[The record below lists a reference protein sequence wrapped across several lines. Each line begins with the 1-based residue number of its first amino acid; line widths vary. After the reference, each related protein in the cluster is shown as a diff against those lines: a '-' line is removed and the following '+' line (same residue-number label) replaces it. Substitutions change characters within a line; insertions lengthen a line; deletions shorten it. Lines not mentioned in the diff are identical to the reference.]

1 MKTILEY
8 YDIEPK
14 VFQVQERT
22 RITVRSLG
30 KHAAF
35 GAGSLWRIRVI
46 PMNMPSPYIH
56 HPFSHLHPYLT
67 AHGMDPEEKEPKE
80 TVTAEA
86 GEMTLSFEWSFPS
99 EQEYILE
106 MVRET
111 GDRKEKS
118 GKERIIK
125 LRVYAVEKDLFG
137 LLPLKGNMHMHSFRS
152 DGKEAPEIVAASYRR
167 AGYDF
172 IAITDHAQ
180 YQPSLEAAQAYENVP
195 IDMQIYP
202 GEEVHAPDNNIHIV
216 HFAGQWSV
224 NEKIKKDPE
233 VYYTQSEQIRKKLG
247 LPDQKIWFEYASSQ
261 WVFEQIRQAGGLA
274 ILAHPNWIW
283 CDAYNIPS
291 EVYRRFLRDGGYDAL
306 ELINGGNTPEENEA
320 QIAVWQEERAKGS
333 QAIATGS
340 DDSHGSINGQWFDIA
355 KTYVLAEHNDRESI
369 LSAVRNR
376 RCIAVLS
383 YHGES
388 THYYGDARMIA
399 YFAFL
404 DREYFPLH
412 DDLCIEEGRMMK
424 EHVCGNPEA
433 AERLKIMKGQTLS
446 AARRA
451 VQAKI

>member
-56 HPFSHLHPYLT
+56 HPFSQLHPYLT

-233 VYYTQSEQIRKKLG
+233 IG
-247 LPDQKIWFEYASSQ
+247 LQNMP
-261 WVFEQIRQAGGLA
+261 
-274 ILAHPNWIW
+274 
-283 CDAYNIPS
+283 
-291 EVYRRFLRDGGYDAL
+291 
-306 ELINGGNTPEENEA
+306 ELI
-320 QIAVWQEERAKGS
+320 IA
-333 QAIATGS
+333 
-340 DDSHGSINGQWFDIA
+340 
-355 KTYVLAEHNDRESI
+355 
-369 LSAVRNR
+369 
-376 RCIAVLS
+376 
-383 YHGES
+383 
-388 THYYGDARMIA
+388 
-399 YFAFL
+399 
-404 DREYFPLH
+404 
-412 DDLCIEEGRMMK
+412 
-424 EHVCGNPEA
+424 
-433 AERLKIMKGQTLS
+433 
-446 AARRA
+446 
-451 VQAKI
+451 